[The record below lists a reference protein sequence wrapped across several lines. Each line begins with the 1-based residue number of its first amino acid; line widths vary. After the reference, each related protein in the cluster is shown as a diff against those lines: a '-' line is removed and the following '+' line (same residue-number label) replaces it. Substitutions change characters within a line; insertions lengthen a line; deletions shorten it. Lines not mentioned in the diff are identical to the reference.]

1 MKRLLISLLKIGIS
15 AAILAYLGFQAYQ
28 NEVFERLADRPKHWG
43 ALAAAAAVCFAA
55 VLLTFVRWFWLV
67 RAVGLPVRFR
77 DALRMSFLGYLFNLA
92 PMGIVGGDLL
102 RAVMLARHQR
112 GQRAKSLASVFVDR
126 AIGLYELFLVASAA
140 ILATGLWQAPVV
152 EVHVACQAAFV
163 LAAAGTVA
171 VAVPLLP
178 DVSEGKL
185 VAQIG
190 RLPRVGPKLVSLI
203 ETVRMYRWQLPTLAA
218 SAAVTVA
225 VHTLFALGIYLIAV
239 GLYDG
244 VHPLGTQLV
253 FVPLSAATGVLPISL
268 GPFEGVLDLLYAKMP
283 LPDHGQMV
291 AGQGL
296 VVALGYRI
304 ITLLIAAVG
313 MAYYLGSR
321 REVAEILHA
330 EETQDDSPAADSAA
344 DPAARDSSAL
354 VET

>member
-1 MKRLLISLLKIGIS
+1 MKRRLVFLLKVGIS

-28 NEVFERLADRPKHWG
+28 NEVFGRLADRPKHWG

-55 VLLTFVRWFWLV
+55 VLLTFVRWYWLV
-67 RAVGLPVRFR
+67 RAVGLPVRFG

-92 PMGIVGGDLL
+92 PAGIVGGDLL
-102 RAVMLARHQR
+102 RAVMLARHQQ
-112 GQRAKSLASVFVDR
+112 GQRAKSLASVVVDR
-126 AIGLYELFLVASAA
+126 AIGLYVLFLVASAA
-140 ILATGLWQAPVV
+140 IVATGLWRVPVA
-152 EVHVACQAAFV
+152 EVRAACQLAFV

-171 VAVPLLP
+171 VAIPLLP

-185 VAQIG
+185 VAQVR

-203 ETVRMYRWQLPTLAA
+203 DAVRMYRWKLPTLAA
-218 SAAVTVA
+218 AAAVTVA
-225 VHTLFALGIYLIAV
+225 VHSLFALTIYLIAV
-239 GLYDG
+239 GLYDD

-253 FVPLSAATGVLPISL
+253 FMPLSSATGVLPVNL
-268 GPFEGVLDLLYAKMP
+268 GPFEFALDKLYAWTP

-304 ITLLIAAVG
+304 ITLVIAAVG

-321 REVAEILHA
+321 REVAEVLHTA
-330 EETQDDSPAADSAA
+330 ETAVDSPADE
-344 DPAARDSSAL
+344 PAATAQAS
-354 VET
+354 